1 MADGGPTGSLVR
13 DYYLWTEGVVEAVAS
28 SQTTALG
35 APALTKLE
43 GMVAKL
49 VRVTGDQ
56 GKRITQQNIGSSLS
70 RRFRSCNST
79 HVSRRLSSIR
89 LREMLSSTSCCRR
102 SMLAKR
108 LSMASRRG
116 MTPTSRI
123 SALVAA
129 SNAAWLSRAVFGV
142 AENQPKGLAGCRRS
156 WGNL

>member
-56 GKRITQQNIGSSLS
+56 GKRITQQTLARRYRGGSG
-70 RRFRSCNST
+70 RATR
-79 HVSRRLSSIR
+79 
-89 LREMLSSTSCCRR
+89 
-102 SMLAKR
+102 
-108 LSMASRRG
+108 
-116 MTPTSRI
+116 PTSPD
-123 SALVAA
+123 V
-129 SNAAWLSRAVFGV
+129 
-142 AENQPKGLAGCRRS
+142 
-156 WGNL
+156 